1 MLTRLFQLPLFLL
14 LTIVSAVSM
23 YVPASLA
30 LTQRDLHVARSFFYS
45 GTLVLILTILIMVAI
60 SNRTRRQTG
69 LQQLISLFGAFT
81 LLPLILAVP
90 FYEALETTSLMNAY
104 FEMISSMTTTGAT
117 LYPDY
122 NRLDGAAHLW
132 RAQVGWLGG
141 LLMWIAAA
149 AILAPLNLGG
159 FEVTAS
165 AEPGQ
170 ADDGVTQMR
179 TADPS
184 NRLMRVTLR
193 LLPLYVGL
201 TAALWIGLTVLG
213 STPFVALCHAMSVMA
228 TSGISPVGGLT
239 QSDIGFVGELLI
251 FGFLLFALC
260 RLTFSNDTLT
270 STRGEF
276 FRDPEFRLGLLFV
289 FGVPVLLMLRHWLVA
304 ENLATSYGV
313 TDVLRAFW
321 GASFTVLS
329 FLSTTGFE
337 SADWADSRAW
347 SALGTPGMVLMGLSL
362 MGGGVATTAG
372 GVKLLRVYALYSNG
386 LREIEQLVYPS
397 SVGNIG
403 KKDRR
408 MRRKGAFIA
417 WLFFMLFA
425 MSLALVATLLAATGI
440 GFENALV
447 LAVSTLSTTGPL
459 ITSAATSPIELSS
472 LATEAKSVLCVAMVF
487 GRLETLAIIALVF
500 EVMGQE

>member
-239 QSDIGFVGELLI
+239 QSNIGFVGELLI
-251 FGFLLFALC
+251 FGFLFFALC
-260 RLTFSNDTLT
+260 
-270 STRGEF
+270 
-276 FRDPEFRLGLLFV
+276 
-289 FGVPVLLMLRHWLVA
+289 
-304 ENLATSYGV
+304 
-313 TDVLRAFW
+313 
-321 GASFTVLS
+321 
-329 FLSTTGFE
+329 
-337 SADWADSRAW
+337 
-347 SALGTPGMVLMGLSL
+347 
-362 MGGGVATTAG
+362 
-372 GVKLLRVYALYSNG
+372 
-386 LREIEQLVYPS
+386 
-397 SVGNIG
+397 
-403 KKDRR
+403 
-408 MRRKGAFIA
+408 
-417 WLFFMLFA
+417 
-425 MSLALVATLLAATGI
+425 
-440 GFENALV
+440 
-447 LAVSTLSTTGPL
+447 
-459 ITSAATSPIELSS
+459 PI
-472 LATEAKSVLCVAMVF
+472 
-487 GRLETLAIIALVF
+487 
-500 EVMGQE
+500 